1 MSQNSNTLHL
11 QFSSPVPMR
20 QFQLWLEAHARED
33 AEGEARWAQE
43 LGLPSDLLR
52 QADWL
57 NVEGEVEGGLLVA
70 SFDTSTHQMPPWSVL
85 KVLAER
91 VGLLGAVLETFHSQV
106 GETSAELVRGAHRVG
121 PAELRESVPTLAP
134 VVERLVRDADE
145 GLLHLEAPG
154 APEALADLIADT
166 ERRQAETAEFVEA
179 LLKQTPGEMAA
190 ALKATLAASK
200 EDAQAD
206 EDGGGNLLVPIVL
219 AVAVGVA
226 LLVFTDLA
234 WWGTLLLVI
243 WAWSLRNVL
252 TTMGLAAW
260 HPREWS
266 YLVPTLL
273 TAPVLVGAS
282 LPGSLEQG
290 DTLQLSFAGAAV
302 LVLLGALYLLGD
314 ALFGALDEEAGEEP
328 TPRWAHV
335 MGMVLANGPML
346 VAAVIGPVMAWA
358 LPAVQRLFG

>member
-20 QFQLWLEAHARED
+20 QFQLWLEAHALED
-33 AEGEARWAQE
+33 AEAEARWARE
-43 LGLPSDLLR
+43 LDLPADLLR
-52 QADWL
+52 QADWF
-57 NVEGEVEGGLLVA
+57 NVEVEVEGGLLVA
-70 SFDTSTHQMPPWSVL
+70 SFDTSTHQVPPWSVL
-85 KVLAER
+85 KALAER

-106 GETSAELVRGAHRVG
+106 GETSAELVCGAHRVG

-134 VVERLVRDADE
+134 LVERLVRDADE
-145 GLLHLEAPG
+145 GHLHLEAPA
-154 APEALADLIADT
+154 APEALAELIADV
-166 ERRQAETAEFVEA
+166 ERRQAETAEFVGA

-190 ALKATLAASK
+190 TLKATLEASREDSEAA
-200 EDAQAD
+200 Q
-206 EDGGGNLLVPIVL
+206 DGGGNLLVPIVL
-219 AVAVGVA
+219 AVAAGIA

-234 WWGTLLLVI
+234 WWGTLLLVV
-243 WAWSLRNVL
+243 WAWLLRNVL

-273 TAPVLVGAS
+273 TAPVLVGVS
-282 LPGSLEQG
+282 LPGALEQG
-290 DTLQLSFAGAAV
+290 DALQFSFAGAAA

-314 ALFGALDEEAGEEP
+314 ALFGALDEEDGEEP

-335 MGMVLANGPML
+335 MGMVLANSPML
-346 VAAVIGPVMAWA
+346 VAAVMGAVVAGA
-358 LPAVQRLFG
+358 LPGVQRLFG